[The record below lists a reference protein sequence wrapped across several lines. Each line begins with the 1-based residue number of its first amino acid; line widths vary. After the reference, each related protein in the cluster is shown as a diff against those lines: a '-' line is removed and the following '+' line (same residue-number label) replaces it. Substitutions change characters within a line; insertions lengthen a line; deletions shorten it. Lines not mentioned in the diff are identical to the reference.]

1 MPLAKPLPTSGG
13 YSGEVIHLQEIANA
27 TALQPLRHRQV
38 LLVGRLRGEYT
49 VLLKGRNMAGQS
61 GAYVAAP
68 LVERNNSGLAV
79 LVLRGWVPDSSMDTA
94 KRIQRFTARHEVVIH
109 GRLALP
115 ALGNE
120 ADAAAEWGPIRQNL
134 DLAAFATETGIP
146 MVPLVVLEEAET
158 TTSDKDIRSDL
169 FQRRWPE
176 LYPQDKYRGHLGW
189 AALAAA
195 LGLAGLTVWTWRKRG
210 PTQPDNEPE
219 WESTR

>member
-1 MPLAKPLPTSGG
+1 MPLAKPLPTTGG
-13 YSGEVIHLQEIANA
+13 TSGEVIQLQEVVSAAN
-27 TALQPLRHRQV
+27 LQTMQHRQV
-38 LLVGRLRGEYT
+38 QLVGRLRGEHT
-49 VLLKGRNMAGQS
+49 VILQGRNMAGQR
-61 GAYVAAP
+61 GAYVATP
-68 LVERNNSGLAV
+68 MVERGNTGLAV
-79 LVLRGWVPDSSMDTA
+79 LVLRGWVPEGSMVMV
-94 KRIQRFTARHEVVIH
+94 KQVQRFTPLHELVIH

-115 ALGNE
+115 KLGNT
-120 ADAAAEWGPIRQNL
+120 ADAAAERGPVRQNL
-134 DLAAFATETGIP
+134 DLAAFATETDIP

-158 TTSDKDIRSDL
+158 TTTDKDIRADF

-210 PTQPDNEPE
+210 HTQPDNEPE